1 MESKKLFR
9 SEKDKVIA
17 GVCAGLGNYFNVDVN
32 IVRVVFLAGLIFG
45 LGAFFWIYIILW
57 VVVPTESQVNNDNND
72 TIKKNVEEIK
82 GKVSDLFG
90 GSKKAE

>member
-1 MESKKLFR
+1 MESKRLFR

-17 GVCAGLGNYFNVDVN
+17 GVCSGLAAYFNIDPN
-32 IVRVVFLAGLIFG
+32 LVRVVFVAGLIFG

-57 VVVPTESQVNNDNND
+57 VVVPTESQVANDNND

-82 GKVSDLFG
+82 GKISDLFG
-90 GSKKAE
+90 GSTKAE